1 MNKGA
6 ALAALVLAVAAGA
19 AGYFA
24 GGRQAAPD
32 VKPAAPVEVRVP
44 NEIRFPDGAPQLTAL
59 RTEAAVEAPLP
70 LAEPLNGKIAYDE
83 DVTARISS
91 PIAGRITSL
100 KAAAGDTVKA
110 GQVLASLDAP
120 DLAAALAD
128 TSKAQ
133 ADEARKRLA
142 LERTQK
148 LLEAEVIPRKD
159 YESAAADYAQAQAET
174 RRAGARLKNLSPMP
188 GDGPGLALRSPMG
201 GMVADRKANPAT
213 EVQPGGEPLFVVS
226 DLSRLWVLIDLP
238 EHHLA
243 KVKPGLPVSLTVEA
257 YPGETFRA
265 VVARVGQVVI
275 SAGAIFSI
283 GQCRHPA
290 HPGALRHAQPG
301 RQAAPGNVR
310 PRLPAYR
317 RRQAGGAP
325 AQRRAGH
332 RGPVQFHIRRDRPAR
347 VRQAQGAAFGAG
359 PRVFLRHLR
368 RQQGRAGGDRR
379 RAAAAVRDGVGHLAP
394 APPYRP
400 RARHA

>member
-59 RTEAAVEAPLP
+59 RAEAAVEAPLP

-188 GDGPGLALRSPMG
+188 GDGPGLALRSPMS

-265 VVARVGQVVI
+265 VVARVGQVVNADTRRI
-275 SAGAIFSI
+275 QVRCDMRNPDGKLRPEMYARVSLLTDEGKQAV
-283 GQCRHPA
+283 RLPN
-290 HPGALRHAQPG
+290 GALVTEGLYSFIFVETA
-301 RQAAPGNVR
+301 
-310 PRLPAYR
+310 
-317 RRQAGGAP
+317 
-325 AQRRAGH
+325 
-332 RGPVQFHIRRDRPAR
+332 
-347 VRQAQGAAFGAG
+347 
-359 PRVFLRHLR
+359 PRVFVKRKVQLSVQDREYSYVTSGVSKGER
-368 RQQGRAGGDRR
+368 VVIGG
-379 RAAAAVRDGVGHLAP
+379 ALLLQSEMASGT
-394 APPYRP
+394 
-400 RARHA
+400 

>member
-59 RTEAAVEAPLP
+59 RAEAAVEAPLP

-148 LLEAEVIPRKD
+148 LLDAEVIPRKD

-265 VVARVGQVVI
+265 VVARVGQVVNADTRRI
-275 SAGAIFSI
+275 QVRCDMRNPDGKLRPEMYARVSLLTDEGKQAV
-283 GQCRHPA
+283 RLPN
-290 HPGALRHAQPG
+290 GALVTEGLYSFIFVETA
-301 RQAAPGNVR
+301 
-310 PRLPAYR
+310 
-317 RRQAGGAP
+317 
-325 AQRRAGH
+325 
-332 RGPVQFHIRRDRPAR
+332 
-347 VRQAQGAAFGAG
+347 
-359 PRVFLRHLR
+359 PRVFVKRKVQLSVQDREYSYVTSGVSKGER
-368 RQQGRAGGDRR
+368 VVIGG
-379 RAAAAVRDGVGHLAP
+379 ALLLQSEMASGT
-394 APPYRP
+394 
-400 RARHA
+400 

>member
-59 RTEAAVEAPLP
+59 RAEAAVEAPLP

-148 LLEAEVIPRKD
+148 LLDAEVIPRKD

-265 VVARVGQVVI
+265 VVARVGQVVNADTRRI
-275 SAGAIFSI
+275 QVRCDLRNPDGKLRPEMYARVSLLTDEGKQAV
-283 GQCRHPA
+283 RLPN
-290 HPGALRHAQPG
+290 GALVTEGLYSFIFVETA
-301 RQAAPGNVR
+301 
-310 PRLPAYR
+310 
-317 RRQAGGAP
+317 
-325 AQRRAGH
+325 
-332 RGPVQFHIRRDRPAR
+332 
-347 VRQAQGAAFGAG
+347 
-359 PRVFLRHLR
+359 PRVFVKRKVQLSVQDREYSYVTSGVSKGER
-368 RQQGRAGGDRR
+368 VVTGG
-379 RAAAAVRDGVGHLAP
+379 ALLLQSEMASGT
-394 APPYRP
+394 
-400 RARHA
+400 

>member
-148 LLEAEVIPRKD
+148 LLDAEVIPRKD

-265 VVARVGQVVI
+265 VVARVGQVVNADTRRI
-275 SAGAIFSI
+275 QVRCDMRNPDGKLRPEMYARVSLLTDEGKQAV
-283 GQCRHPA
+283 RLPN
-290 HPGALRHAQPG
+290 GALVTEGLYSFIFVETA
-301 RQAAPGNVR
+301 
-310 PRLPAYR
+310 
-317 RRQAGGAP
+317 
-325 AQRRAGH
+325 
-332 RGPVQFHIRRDRPAR
+332 
-347 VRQAQGAAFGAG
+347 
-359 PRVFLRHLR
+359 PRVFVKRKVQLSVQDREYSYVTSGVSKGER
-368 RQQGRAGGDRR
+368 VVTGG
-379 RAAAAVRDGVGHLAP
+379 ALLLQSEMASGT
-394 APPYRP
+394 
-400 RARHA
+400 

>member
-59 RTEAAVEAPLP
+59 RAEAAVEAPLP

-148 LLEAEVIPRKD
+148 LLDAEVIPRKD

-174 RRAGARLKNLSPMP
+174 RRASARLKNLSPMP

-265 VVARVGQVVI
+265 VVARVGQVVNADTRRI
-275 SAGAIFSI
+275 QVRCDMRNPDGKLRPEMYARVSLLTDEGKQAV
-283 GQCRHPA
+283 RLPN
-290 HPGALRHAQPG
+290 GALVTEGLYSFIFVETA
-301 RQAAPGNVR
+301 
-310 PRLPAYR
+310 
-317 RRQAGGAP
+317 
-325 AQRRAGH
+325 
-332 RGPVQFHIRRDRPAR
+332 
-347 VRQAQGAAFGAG
+347 
-359 PRVFLRHLR
+359 PRVFVKRKVQLSVQDREYSYVTSGVSKGER
-368 RQQGRAGGDRR
+368 VVIGG
-379 RAAAAVRDGVGHLAP
+379 ALLLQSEMASGT
-394 APPYRP
+394 
-400 RARHA
+400 

>member
-148 LLEAEVIPRKD
+148 LLDAEVIPRKD

-265 VVARVGQVVI
+265 VVARVGQVVNADTRRI
-275 SAGAIFSI
+275 QVRCDMRNPDGKLRPEMYARVSLLTDEGKQAV
-283 GQCRHPA
+283 RLPN
-290 HPGALRHAQPG
+290 GALVTEGLYSFIFVETA
-301 RQAAPGNVR
+301 
-310 PRLPAYR
+310 
-317 RRQAGGAP
+317 
-325 AQRRAGH
+325 
-332 RGPVQFHIRRDRPAR
+332 
-347 VRQAQGAAFGAG
+347 
-359 PRVFLRHLR
+359 PRVFVKRKVQLSVQDREYSYVTSGVSKGER
-368 RQQGRAGGDRR
+368 VVIGG
-379 RAAAAVRDGVGHLAP
+379 ALLLQSEMASGT
-394 APPYRP
+394 
-400 RARHA
+400 

>member
-148 LLEAEVIPRKD
+148 LLDAEVIPRKD

-188 GDGPGLALRSPMG
+188 GDGPGLALRSPMS

-265 VVARVGQVVI
+265 VVARVGQVVNADTRRI
-275 SAGAIFSI
+275 QVRCDMRNPDGKLRPEMYARVSLLTDEGKQAV
-283 GQCRHPA
+283 RLPN
-290 HPGALRHAQPG
+290 GALVTEGLYSFIFVETA
-301 RQAAPGNVR
+301 
-310 PRLPAYR
+310 
-317 RRQAGGAP
+317 
-325 AQRRAGH
+325 
-332 RGPVQFHIRRDRPAR
+332 
-347 VRQAQGAAFGAG
+347 
-359 PRVFLRHLR
+359 PRVFVKRKVQLSVQDREYSYVTSGVSKGER
-368 RQQGRAGGDRR
+368 VVIGG
-379 RAAAAVRDGVGHLAP
+379 ALLLQSEMASGT
-394 APPYRP
+394 
-400 RARHA
+400 

>member
-265 VVARVGQVVI
+265 VVARVGQVVNADTRRI
-275 SAGAIFSI
+275 QVRCDMRNPDGKLRPEMYARVSLLTDEGKQAV
-283 GQCRHPA
+283 RLPN
-290 HPGALRHAQPG
+290 GALVTEGLYSFIFVETA
-301 RQAAPGNVR
+301 
-310 PRLPAYR
+310 
-317 RRQAGGAP
+317 
-325 AQRRAGH
+325 
-332 RGPVQFHIRRDRPAR
+332 
-347 VRQAQGAAFGAG
+347 
-359 PRVFLRHLR
+359 PRVFVKRKVQLSVQDREYSYVTSGVSKGER
-368 RQQGRAGGDRR
+368 VVIGG
-379 RAAAAVRDGVGHLAP
+379 ALLLQSEMASGT
-394 APPYRP
+394 
-400 RARHA
+400 

>member
-59 RTEAAVEAPLP
+59 RAEAAVEAPLP

-265 VVARVGQVVI
+265 VVARVGQVVNADTRRI
-275 SAGAIFSI
+275 QVRCDMRNPDGKLRPEMYARVSLLTDEGKQAV
-283 GQCRHPA
+283 RLPN
-290 HPGALRHAQPG
+290 GALVTEGLYSFIFVETA
-301 RQAAPGNVR
+301 
-310 PRLPAYR
+310 
-317 RRQAGGAP
+317 
-325 AQRRAGH
+325 
-332 RGPVQFHIRRDRPAR
+332 
-347 VRQAQGAAFGAG
+347 
-359 PRVFLRHLR
+359 PRVFVKRKVQLSVQDREYSYVTSGVSKGER
-368 RQQGRAGGDRR
+368 VVIGG
-379 RAAAAVRDGVGHLAP
+379 ALLLQSEMASGT
-394 APPYRP
+394 
-400 RARHA
+400 